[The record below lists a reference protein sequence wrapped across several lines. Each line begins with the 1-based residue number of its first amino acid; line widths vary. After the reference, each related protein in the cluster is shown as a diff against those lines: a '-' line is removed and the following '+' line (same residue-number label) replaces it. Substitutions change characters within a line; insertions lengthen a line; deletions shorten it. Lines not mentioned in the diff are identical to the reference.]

1 MEVEFFDSLEEAQAR
16 LHQAMEA
23 ADARVKPWQA
33 AVKVGDCFIADGGEE
48 DLVVFG
54 EVLEGYTE
62 AHLRHYR
69 FCRCFSVACPEGE
82 VGDVHVSTVLC
93 LVSRAFFE
101 AMRQEGWQMDGGA
114 AAPSACRMDEEGG
127 WFNLRG
133 VFNGAEKE
141 GARASPLDCL
151 GSPHHAAP
159 RGAEAWMAT
168 SLHGA
173 NGCATARQNNFGSA
187 GTESFITQKPPLVKR
202 TKEDFWE
209 GKAFWMGRLLRQG
222 ASGGGRAGITAR
234 PASQDVAAPRACPG
248 GEPLPGRLTASSSA
262 ATCRIPRSRSSA
274 PRRPRACRSP
284 SPKDRDGR
292 AGL

>member
-16 LHQAMEA
+16 LRQAMEA

-101 AMRQEGWQMDGGA
+101 AMREEGWQMEAGQR
-114 AAPSACRMDEEGG
+114 PRSACRMIEGERPAAG
-127 WFNLRG
+127 
-133 VFNGAEKE
+133 E
-141 GARASPLDCL
+141 ARADI
-151 GSPHHAAP
+151 
-159 RGAEAWMAT
+159 T
-168 SLHGA
+168 SH
-173 NGCATARQNNFGSA
+173 RS
-187 GTESFITQKPPLVKR
+187 S
-202 TKEDFWE
+202 
-209 GKAFWMGRLLRQG
+209 QG
-222 ASGGGRAGITAR
+222 ACG
-234 PASQDVAAPRACPG
+234 PRACRG
-248 GEPLPGRLTASSSA
+248 GGPVPGRPVASSAA
-262 ATCRIPRSRSSA
+262 ATCRIPRRRSRA
-274 PRRPRACRSP
+274 PIRPRACRNP
-284 SPKDRDGR
+284 LPKGRAGR